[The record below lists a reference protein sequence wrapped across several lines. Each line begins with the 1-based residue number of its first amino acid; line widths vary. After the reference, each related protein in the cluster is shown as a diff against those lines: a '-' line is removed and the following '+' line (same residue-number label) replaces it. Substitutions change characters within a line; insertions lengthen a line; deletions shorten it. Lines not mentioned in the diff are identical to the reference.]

1 MSNEN
6 QNQVVGSESNED
18 ITVVTG
24 DDGIERVFDADGD
37 DILNEE
43 DCCSEA
49 DIEEAI
55 KGFILGDIT
64 LAQLEGISAEEMY
77 QVADM
82 GYDLFEEG
90 KLEDARKIF
99 EGLYTYNPMDAYF
112 HSVLGSIYQKQE
124 KFEDA
129 IRHYTS
135 AVELYNEDITAWTNL
150 GETQMQ
156 HAAALQSAG
165 KSEEAAE
172 AFSNAV
178 ECLGYAVEQA
188 GDDDEN
194 DSALRARA
202 LINVAASIYEARQAS

>member
-6 QNQVVGSESNED
+6 QNQVVGTESNED

-43 DCCSEA
+43 DCCSEE

-135 AVELYNEDITAWTNL
+135 AVELYSEDITAWTNL

-165 KSEEAAE
+165 KSEEAAV